1 MRSIRR
7 GNLITLIQGDHRV
20 IAEDDVILATIL
32 GSCVSACLFDP
43 VARVGGMNH
52 FLLPDPG
59 PGAID
64 PMSAKGYG
72 VHAMEL
78 LINAMMRAGANRS
91 RLRAH
96 LYGGATMI
104 ERLGRIG
111 TANAEFARGFLA
123 TEGIDLVHA
132 DLEGHQARRIE
143 FIPTEGKVR
152 CSRIA
157 VNADK
162 VEPPLPAALPR
173 TGDVDLF

>member
-1 MRSIRR
+1 VKSIRR
-7 GNLITLIQGDHRV
+7 GNLITLIQGDNHV
-20 IAEDDVILATIL
+20 IREEGVVLATIL

-43 VARVGGMNH
+43 LARIGGMNH

-78 LINAMMRAGANRS
+78 LINAMMQAGASRS

-96 LYGGATMI
+96 LYGGANMI

-111 TANAEFARGFLA
+111 SANAEFARGFLA
-123 TEGIDLVHA
+123 TEGIELVHE
-132 DLEGHQARRIE
+132 DLEGQQARRVQ
-143 FIPTEGKVR
+143 FIPTEGKAR

-157 VNADK
+157 IKPDT
-162 VEPPLPAALPR
+162 VEQPLPSALP
-173 TGDVDLF
+173 TSGDVDLF